1 MKILVAD
8 DDPTCRHSLEAILA
22 TNQYA
27 VTSVGEGIS
36 AWDQLVS
43 PEPPPLA
50 ILDWVM
56 PGMEGEEICRK
67 LRQFFTLTP
76 TYIILL
82 SSKGNTKDIVLGLQ
96 AGANDY
102 VRKPFH
108 AEELL
113 ARVSVGERV
122 VRLQTTLVDRMVELQ
137 GALSKIETLQG
148 LLPICSYC
156 KKIRNDQDY
165 WQEVESYISQNSEAK
180 FSHGIC
186 PDCLEKSLRPQLSK
200 DFQDDFTGGVEK

>member
-8 DDPTCRHSLEAILA
+8 DDPTCRHSLESILA
-22 TNQYA
+22 AEQYA
-27 VTSVGEGIS
+27 VTSVGDGIS

-43 PEPPPLA
+43 PEAPPLA

-56 PGMEGEEICRK
+56 PGMEGEEICRQ

-82 SSKGNTKDIVLGLQ
+82 TSKGNPKDIALGFQ

-102 VRKPFH
+102 IRKPFH
-108 AEELL
+108 ADELL
-113 ARVSVGERV
+113 ARVRVGERV
-122 VRLQTTLVDRMVELQ
+122 VRLQTTLVDRLGELQ
-137 GALSKIETLQG
+137 GALSKVETLQG
-148 LLPICSYC
+148 LLPMCSTC
-156 KKIRNDQDY
+156 KRIRNDQNY
-165 WQEVESYISQNSEAK
+165 WREVESYISQNSKAE

-186 PDCLEKSLRPQLSK
+186 PDCLDRCLRPKRSK
-200 DFQDDFTGGVEK
+200 DFQDDFRGGVEK